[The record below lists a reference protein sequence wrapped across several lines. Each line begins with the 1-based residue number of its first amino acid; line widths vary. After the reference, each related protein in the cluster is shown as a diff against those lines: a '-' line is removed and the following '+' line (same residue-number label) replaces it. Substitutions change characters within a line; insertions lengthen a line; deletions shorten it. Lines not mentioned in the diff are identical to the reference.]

1 LQTIIYDIPL
11 AFFTLLSFISNTYL
25 TKMFTG
31 FYIFSCFRAVP
42 DLAVLHVKF
51 GGFGGFDNNTRAR
64 MGDWKPI

>member
-1 LQTIIYDIPL
+1 
-11 AFFTLLSFISNTYL
+11 
-25 TKMFTG
+25 MFTG

-64 MGDWKPI
+64 MGDWKAI